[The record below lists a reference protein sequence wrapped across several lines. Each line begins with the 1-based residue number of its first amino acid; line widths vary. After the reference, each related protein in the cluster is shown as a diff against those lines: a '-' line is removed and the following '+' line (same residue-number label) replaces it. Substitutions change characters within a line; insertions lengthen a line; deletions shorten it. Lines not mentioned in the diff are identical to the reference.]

1 MSYPDTT
8 LESDVLDP
16 EYGGQSST
24 GFGAPAWKWINS
36 VVRFLSRSHLAY
48 QRVPY
53 QTIVVVSQTAAI
65 AGDVAT
71 FAPGLPVTGGGYDVR
86 KYQASLTKPRCA
98 GIYLEPVSA
107 GAKARVIVAGI
118 VPTTIT
124 GLGSQAAA
132 IDAGLNVTTSRC
144 RAVVTGDVILGTLDL
159 AGNMLLT
166 GFGVALP

>member
-8 LESDVLDP
+8 LGDDVLDP
-16 EYGGQSST
+16 EYGGQPSDA
-24 GFGAPAWKWINS
+24 FGRPSWVWINA
-36 VVRFLSRSHLAY
+36 VARFLSRGFLAY

-71 FAPGLPVTGGGYDVR
+71 FAPGLPVTAGGYDVR

-107 GAKARVIVAGI
+107 GAKARIVVAGI

-132 IDAGLNVTTSRC
+132 IDAGVNVLTSRC
-144 RAVVTGDVILGTLDL
+144 RAVVTGDVIVGTLDL
-159 AGNMLLT
+159 NGNMLFT
-166 GFGVALP
+166 GYGVALP